1 MTTNNLLNEDN
12 RKIFVE
18 ENKILDEKFQEFHK
32 KVFNEMR
39 TQAICL
45 SIKILER
52 NGKKPGDDDFEDK
65 INDLIKQ
72 IIKEKIEMLGTY
84 LKCWFIVRFYLVM
97 V

>member
-12 RKIFVE
+12 RKILVE
-18 ENKILDEKFQEFHK
+18 ENEILDEKFQEFHK

-39 TQAICL
+39 TQVICL
-45 SIKILER
+45 SVKILER

-84 LKCWFIVRFYLVM
+84 LKC
-97 V
+97 

>member
-45 SIKILER
+45 SVKILE
-52 NGKKPGDDDFEDK
+52 
-65 INDLIKQ
+65 
-72 IIKEKIEMLGTY
+72 
-84 LKCWFIVRFYLVM
+84 
-97 V
+97 

>member
-1 MTTNNLLNEDN
+1 MKATKKFWQK
-12 RKIFVE
+12 KIW
-18 ENKILDEKFQEFHK
+18 DEKFQEFHK

-39 TQAICL
+39 TQVIFL
-45 SIKILER
+45 SVKILER

-84 LKCWFIVRFYLVM
+84 LKC
-97 V
+97 